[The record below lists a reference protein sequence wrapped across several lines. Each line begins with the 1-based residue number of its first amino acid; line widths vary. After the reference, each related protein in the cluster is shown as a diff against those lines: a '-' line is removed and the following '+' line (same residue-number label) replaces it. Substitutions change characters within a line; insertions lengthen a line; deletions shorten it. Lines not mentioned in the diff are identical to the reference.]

1 MSLDYEI
8 ASQAFAFLG
17 NSLLAPMS
25 QTSPAGLLP
34 EFWEEFPDFDN
45 KKVGDA
51 IEGCLEFA
59 REAHRREGAG
69 ENMVE
74 RVSVEYT
81 RLFMG
86 PPRPAA
92 APWETAYRGAQGAD
106 GFVGFGE
113 ATVAMRRTLANLGL
127 EVRNQNNQYA
137 DHMGIELLCL
147 SAMLGRVEGGDCE
160 AADILDFISERPLSW
175 CDDFAA
181 KVSGAM
187 PGGYFS
193 SLVNL
198 VSAMLHMFEEE
209 LGEDFRD

>member
-25 QTSPAGLLP
+25 QTSPAGLSP
-34 EFWEEFPDFDN
+34 EFWEEFPDFGN
-45 KKVGDA
+45 KEVGDA

-59 REAHRREGAG
+59 CEAHRREEAG

-106 GFVGFGE
+106 EFVGFGE

-147 SAMLGRVEGGDCE
+147 SAMLERVEGGDCE
-160 AADILDFISERPLSW
+160 AADILDFILERPLSW

-187 PGGYFS
+187 PKGYFAP
-193 SLVNL
+193 LVNL
-198 VSAMLHMFEEE
+198 VSAMLHMLEEE
-209 LGEDFRD
+209 LGRDFCS